1 MPLSIKRKAS
11 PFQWE
16 IAYNEMKLT
25 AKIGEG
31 SFSDV
36 FLGTWRG
43 IEVAV
48 KMLKSALSA
57 ESFEAFLQE
66 ISLVSKLRH
75 PNVVL
80 FLGACLDGPA
90 VCYVTE
96 YITGG
101 NLYELLKK
109 ESVLGWP
116 KKTAIAIEIARG
128 MQYLHTHKIL
138 HGDLK
143 SLNLLVDE
151 NYHIKVADFGLSK
164 IIEDTPAE
172 DAEPHSGGSRRKYK
186 GTLTWQGP
194 EVVNENS
201 EYTEKSDVYSFGI
214 VLWELI
220 SHRAPYEGLD
230 AITVLRYIDQGQLPE
245 IPANVPVEYAQL
257 IRDCCARNP
266 ADRPDFDQ
274 ILERLKNL
282 RSKLISLLPPE
293 SDPSSNGQSPWTV

>member
-1 MPLSIKRKAS
+1 M
-11 PFQWE
+11 
-16 IAYNEMKLT
+16 
-25 AKIGEG
+25 
-31 SFSDV
+31 
-36 FLGTWRG
+36 
-43 IEVAV
+43 
-48 KMLKSALSA
+48 
-57 ESFEAFLQE
+57 
-66 ISLVSKLRH
+66 
-75 PNVVL
+75 L

-96 YITGG
+96 YIPGG
-101 NLYELLKK
+101 NLFELLKK

-116 KKTAIAIEIARG
+116 KKTGMAIEIARG
-128 MQYLHTHKIL
+128 MQYLHAHKIL

-172 DAEPHSGGSRRKYK
+172 DAEPNSGGSRRKYK

-194 EVVNENS
+194 EVVNESS

-230 AITVLRYIDQGQLPE
+230 AITVLRYIDQ
-245 IPANVPVEYAQL
+245 VS
-257 IRDCCARNP
+257 
-266 ADRPDFDQ
+266 
-274 ILERLKNL
+274 LELV
-282 RSKLISLLPPE
+282 
-293 SDPSSNGQSPWTV
+293 D